1 MVFSSATFLFF
12 FLPLY
17 LALDRVLGGKARN
30 YWFIFASLIFYIW
43 GETTGV
49 FLLVALCVIN
59 FLLGSYLSK
68 ISSKPAQDGAP
79 ELVGGGKLL
88 LNLSPKSV
96 LILGIALNLGVL
108 FYFKYLAW
116 ILSELSALPFFPNI
130 EIRAH
135 ALPLGISFFTFHAI
149 SYLVDIYKGK
159 VKAHT
164 ATDFATYFLMFPHL
178 VAGPIVRFEDVRES
192 IQTRVR
198 NNDLFLWGAFRF
210 ILGINKKV
218 LIANFVAPIA
228 DIAFSPAASPSF
240 TDAWLGILAYT
251 VQIYFDFSGYS
262 DMAIGL
268 AAMAG
273 IRLKENF
280 NAPYKSGSIKEFWRR
295 WHISLSSWLRDY
307 LYFPL
312 GGSRTPKVWMTYRN
326 LLIVFLLCGLW
337 HGAQFTFV
345 VWGLFHGALLIAERM
360 RFGAI
365 IASLP
370 ASLQRCYCFFAVAI
384 GWVFFRAIDI
394 PSALQYL
401 AALFNPTTFTAAFS
415 IAAPVNLAALIA
427 GLVIAL
433 FAPTAGTD
441 FQDTKASPGFIAYGN
456 LVLFAVS
463 LAVLYTNTRNPFI
476 YFNF

>member
-1 MVFSSATFLFF
+1 MVFSSASFLFF

-17 LALDRVLGGKARN
+17 LVFDRILKGKGRN
-30 YWFIFASLIFYIW
+30 YWLILMSLVFYIW

-49 FLLVALCVIN
+49 LLLLALCAVN
-59 FLLGSYLSK
+59 FGL
-68 ISSKPAQDGAP
+68 
-79 ELVGGGKLL
+79 GKLL
-88 LNLSPKSV
+88 SEDGLKALKENKLLALGGATPSRKCV
-96 LILGIALNLGVL
+96 LIGGIALNLAVL

-116 ILSELSALPFFPNI
+116 ILAELSALPFFP
-130 EIRAH
+130 EVHIRAH

-149 SYLVDIYKGK
+149 SYLVDIYTSR
-159 VKAHT
+159 VKSHT

-192 IQTRVR
+192 IQHRERDT
-198 NNDLFLWGAFRF
+198 DLFVWGVFRF

-228 DIAFSPAASPSF
+228 DITFNPVVTPNF
-240 TDAWLGILAYT
+240 VDAWLGVLAYT
-251 VQIYFDFSGYS
+251 IQIYFDFSGYS

-312 GGSRTPKVWMTYRN
+312 GGSRTPKLWMTYRN

-345 VWGLFHGALLIAERM
+345 IWGLFHGALLILERR
-360 RFGAI
+360 RFGQWLS
-365 IASLP
+365 SLP
-370 ASLQRCYCFFAVAI
+370 VVFQRMYCLLAVMV
-384 GWVFFRAIDI
+384 GWVFFRATDVPGAIHYLGALCNPFTMCAPEFI
-394 PSALQYL
+394 SPVSAL
-401 AALFNPTTFTAAFS
+401 ALVVG
-415 IAAPVNLAALIA
+415 I
-427 GLVIAL
+427 GIAL
-433 FAPTAGTD
+433 FARSAATD
-441 FQDTKASPGFIAYGN
+441 FKDWKSTPAVIAFGN
-456 LVLFAVS
+456 LALFVVS